1 MVNKKTVFSISII
14 FLVFLS
20 LITGFYLF
28 AAPMAEKL
36 PDTGDP
42 AASEAPVKT
51 VPQSKEEIYYSF
63 SGVAKKVLPVV
74 VEINTVEVVQQT
86 APGFSSP
93 FDFFFGNPRNN
104 NGEGGEKREYKRPG
118 LGSGVIVKKEG
129 NNVFVLTNNHV
140 AGDAD
145 EIKVK
150 LNDGRE
156 YDAKRIG
163 NDPRT
168 DLALIKFETKE
179 DIPVAKLGY
188 SDQLEVGDIVLAVG
202 NPFGF
207 ESTVTMGIVSAL
219 GRETMSGSNISGFTD
234 YIQTDASI
242 NPGNSGGALV
252 NLKGEIVGINTWIAS
267 QSGGSVGVGFAIPIN
282 NAKKAI
288 EDFIST
294 GKVVYG
300 WLGVSI
306 GDADEKMYPGIRK
319 SLLLGDKQGAFI
331 HNVFKDS
338 PADKSGLMPGDFITS
353 VDNKKITDS
362 THLTKIVGKLP
373 PGKTSRFTLIRNK
386 KEITVNVKIERRA
399 EETEIQK
406 NRDLWPGII
415 VTTLTD
421 DIRKE
426 LDLKKGVNGVV
437 VASVVNDSSAAVAGF
452 KPGDI
457 IEEINDMKTENI
469 GDFYNAL
476 NNSRGMKKIFQ
487 ISRQGSS
494 IMLGLVK

>member
-1 MVNKKTVFSISII
+1 MVNKKTVFSISLIFII
-14 FLVFLS
+14 LFSAAGVFLS
-20 LITGFYLF
+20 
-28 AAPMAEKL
+28 AAPMAEN
-36 PDTGDP
+36 T
-42 AASEAPVKT
+42 AAAEKSDMPEKT
-51 VPQSKEEIYYSF
+51 VPDSKEQIYYSF

-74 VEINTVEVVQQT
+74 VEINTVEVIEQT
-86 APGFSSP
+86 VPSFSSP
-93 FDFFFGNPRNN
+93 FDFFFGNPGRNN
-104 NGEGGEKREYKRPG
+104 EGGEKREYKRPG
-118 LGSGVIVKKEG
+118 LGSGVIVKKDG
-129 NNVFVLTNNHV
+129 KNIYVLTNNHV
-140 AGDAD
+140 AGEAD

-150 LNDGRE
+150 LHDGRE

-168 DLALIKFETKE
+168 DLALIKFETGE
-179 DIPVAKLGY
+179 NIPVAKLGN
-188 SDQLEVGDIVLAVG
+188 SGHLEVGDIVLAVG

-219 GRETMSGSNISGFTD
+219 GRETMDNSSIAGFTD

-306 GDADEKMYPGIRK
+306 GDADEKMYPDIRK
-319 SLLLGDKQGAFI
+319 TLALGDKKGALV
-331 HNVFKDS
+331 HNVFKKS
-338 PADKSGLMPGDFITS
+338 PADKSGLMPGDFITA
-353 VDNKKITDS
+353 VDSKPISDS
-362 THLTKIVGKLP
+362 THLTKIVGKLH
-373 PGKTSRFTLIRNK
+373 PGDKSVFKLIRNK
-386 KEITVNVKIERRA
+386 KEISVNVKIEKRA
-399 EETEIQK
+399 EESEIQK
-406 NRDLWPGII
+406 NRDLWPGLI

-426 LDLKKGVNGVV
+426 LNLEKDVNGVV
-437 VASVVNDSSAAVAGF
+437 IASVVGDSSAAIAGF
-452 KPGDI
+452 KPGDV
-457 IEEINDMKTENI
+457 IEEINDIKTVSI

-476 NNSRGMKKIFQ
+476 NSGISRKKIFQ
-487 ISRQGSS
+487 ITRQGSS
-494 IMLGLVK
+494 IVLGLVK

>member
-1 MVNKKTVFSISII
+1 MFSRH
-14 FLVFLS
+14 
-20 LITGFYLF
+20 
-28 AAPMAEKL
+28 
-36 PDTGDP
+36 
-42 AASEAPVKT
+42 
-51 VPQSKEEIYYSF
+51 
-63 SGVAKKVLPVV
+63 
-74 VEINTVEVVQQT
+74 

-129 NNVFVLTNNHV
+129 KNVFVLTNNHV

-252 NLKGEIVGINTWIAS
+252 NLK
-267 QSGGSVGVGFAIPIN
+267 
-282 NAKKAI
+282 
-288 EDFIST
+288 
-294 GKVVYG
+294 
-300 WLGVSI
+300 
-306 GDADEKMYPGIRK
+306 R
-319 SLLLGDKQGAFI
+319 
-331 HNVFKDS
+331 
-338 PADKSGLMPGDFITS
+338 
-353 VDNKKITDS
+353 
-362 THLTKIVGKLP
+362 
-373 PGKTSRFTLIRNK
+373 
-386 KEITVNVKIERRA
+386 
-399 EETEIQK
+399 
-406 NRDLWPGII
+406 
-415 VTTLTD
+415 
-421 DIRKE
+421 
-426 LDLKKGVNGVV
+426 
-437 VASVVNDSSAAVAGF
+437 
-452 KPGDI
+452 
-457 IEEINDMKTENI
+457 
-469 GDFYNAL
+469 
-476 NNSRGMKKIFQ
+476 
-487 ISRQGSS
+487 
-494 IMLGLVK
+494 